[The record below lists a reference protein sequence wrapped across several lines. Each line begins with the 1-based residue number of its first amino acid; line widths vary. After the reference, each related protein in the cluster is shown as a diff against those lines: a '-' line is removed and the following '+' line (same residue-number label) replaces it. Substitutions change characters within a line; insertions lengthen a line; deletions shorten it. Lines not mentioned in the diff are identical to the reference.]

1 MFLTLLMS
9 FSFVYSQDINVDRY
23 VLYPTKNMWTF
34 LKLDTSN
41 GKIWQVQYT
50 IEGPDYRFETSLN
63 GTPLVLDDDRPSGRF
78 KLYPTDNTY
87 NFILIDTKIGTTYQV
102 QWSQDSDNR
111 AVIPI
116 SSSGA
121 LIWSCGYA
129 RVQFIDSWT
138 YYDENMN
145 SINAPLF
152 DSCEDFHQGYA
163 KVQKD
168 GKSNYID
175 TTGKFLFDKWY
186 DDCQKYDSQNLA
198 WIRENGK
205 ENLLDSNQDPVLSR
219 WYDKCRYKSNG
230 YIEVCADGK
239 YNLIDLSGKFLY
251 AEWYDYIGYID
262 SKGLIS
268 VENNGKSNY
277 LNLSGEV
284 LLSEWFDYCCSFD
297 GDYFKV
303 KKDNKYNLIRVDGNF
318 LLKDWYSYCGS
329 IDRGLVTVSNDD
341 KWNYVDI
348 ETGLPISE
356 EWFDDTKSFNDEGF
370 AEVKKGDTWYLI
382 DKAGLLKEL

>member
-1 MFLTLLMS
+1 MKRVILMFLTLLMS
-9 FSFVYSQDINVDRY
+9 ISFVYSQDINVDRY
-23 VLYPTKNMWTF
+23 VLYPTKNSWTF

-41 GKIWQVQYT
+41 GKIWQVQYS

-63 GTPLVLDDDRPSGRF
+63 GTPLVLDNDRPSGRF

-102 QWSQDSDNR
+102 QWSQNSDNR

-129 RVQFIDSWT
+129 RVKLISSWT
-138 YYDENMN
+138 YYDENMI

-175 TTGKFLFDKWY
+175 TTGKFLFNKWY
-186 DDCQKYDSQNLA
+186 DDCQKYDSGNLA

-205 ENLLDSNQDPVLSR
+205 ENLLDSNQVPVLS
-219 WYDKCRYKSNG
+219 
-230 YIEVCADGK
+230 
-239 YNLIDLSGKFLY
+239 
-251 AEWYDYIGYID
+251 EWYDYIGYID

-277 LNLSGEV
+277 LNLKGEV
-284 LLSEWFDYCCSFD
+284 LLPEWFDYCFSYE
-297 GDYFKV
+297 GEYFKV
-303 KKDNKYNLIRVDGNF
+303 KKDNKYNLISIDGNF
-318 LLKDWYSYCGS
+318 LLKEWYSYCGS
-329 IDRGLVTVSNDD
+329 IDTGMVVVSNDD

-348 ETGLPISE
+348 ATGLPISE

-370 AEVKKGDTWYLI
+370 AEVKKGDTWYLM